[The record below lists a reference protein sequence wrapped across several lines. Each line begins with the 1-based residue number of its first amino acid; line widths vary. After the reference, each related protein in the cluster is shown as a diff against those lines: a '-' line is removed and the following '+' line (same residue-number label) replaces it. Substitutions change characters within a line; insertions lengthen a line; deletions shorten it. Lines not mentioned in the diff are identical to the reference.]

1 MRCQLKANTITT
13 VLQSSP
19 RKGDKYLLF
28 VLEQYQRTH
37 NTDAV
42 DLDDVVKWA
51 LDELK
56 LDVEPISREQLLK
69 RKLARAMG
77 NEYITDPQ
85 KREVRK
91 FHPVRRTEDG
101 RTWTVWA
108 PLTTAD
114 PGHMRMSLQQ
124 HRQYIL
130 GNCRQHKLVFDS
142 YNDNNKFQA
151 KLPGFD
157 YNFNPDLEEL
167 ALPTE
172 YPNERPGDEEN

>member
-1 MRCQLKANTITT
+1 MKTEIKD
-13 VLQSSP
+13 
-19 RKGDKYLLF
+19 RKETKLVERQERHGDKYLVF
-28 VLEQYQRTH
+28 ILEKYQELHQVETF
-37 NTDAV
+37 

-56 LDVEPISREQLLK
+56 YRIEPLTPAQMLK
-69 RKLARAMG
+69 RKFSRAMG
-77 NEYITDPQ
+77 NEYFTDPQ

-91 FHPVRRTEDG
+91 YHPVRRTEDG

-108 PLTTAD
+108 TLSSAD

-142 YNDNNKFQA
+142 YNDNNKFGA
-151 KLPGFD
+151 TLPLFD

-167 ALPTE
+167 SLPTD
-172 YPNERPGDEEN
+172 YPMEKPEDED